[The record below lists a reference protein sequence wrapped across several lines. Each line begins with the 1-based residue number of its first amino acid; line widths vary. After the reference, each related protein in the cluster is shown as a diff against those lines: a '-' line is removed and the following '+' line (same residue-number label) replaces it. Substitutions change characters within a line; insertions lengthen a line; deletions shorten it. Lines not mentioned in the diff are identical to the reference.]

1 MRILN
6 VRMGLATN
14 SSSTHS
20 IILMSPEHYR
30 KVRTDE
36 YYDFGWSFFTAAD
49 VRSKTNYLA
58 YILRGNLNSAIGE
71 ENTSVIIDAL
81 FESKQGNYS
90 KEIEENGYGVDH
102 QSFIGLPRNWD
113 GQGINLEFFK
123 DFRDYIINNPI
134 AILGGNDNTEESH
147 PLRDDGN
154 NLDLGLLEDGDY
166 SDLVAR
172 KDHCG
177 RDTHWVL
184 FNRHNGTK
192 VRLTFDHY
200 PNEKGTSNPVD
211 ETTIAARKFML
222 GPIKPFNKA
231 AAPELVDIKITDYCT
246 MGCEYCYQSSTPAGK
261 HAEYDNI
268 SQLAYALSN
277 MRVFEVALGGGE
289 PTSHPKFLGIL
300 RTFRNYG
307 IIPNF
312 TTRDLMWMF
321 NKKDAQEIVKTAGA
335 FAYSVNTGADVKRF
349 GRAIER
355 GKFRQTQPEKE
366 FSVQYVLNTGGKLYD
381 VLEEARKHDFR
392 VTLLGYKRVG
402 FGKDFTPIPE
412 DWMKAVAQVRAEHS
426 WVHIGVDTAIIKEQ
440 GEQIKR
446 DLNVS
451 ELLMTAEE
459 GKFSMYIDAVNN
471 TMGPSSYCDPTLME
485 PLAPPKDKRCMRDD
499 YIKERFASW

>member
-1 MRILN
+1 
-6 VRMGLATN
+6 MGLATN
-14 SSSTHS
+14 SSSIHS
-20 IILMSPEHYR
+20 IILMAPKHYR

-36 YYDFGWSFFTAAD
+36 YYDFGWSFFTAANI
-49 VRSKTNYLA
+49 RSKTNYLA
-58 YILRGNLNSAIGE
+58 YILRGNLNAAIGE
-71 ENTSVIIDAL
+71 ENAAVIIDAL
-81 FESKQGNYS
+81 FESKHGGSYS

-113 GQGINLEFFK
+113 GQGINLDFFK
-123 DFRDYIINNPI
+123 DFKDYIVNNPV
-134 AILGGNDNTEESH
+134 AILGGNDNTDESH
-147 PLRDDGN
+147 PLRGDGKS
-154 NLDLGLLEDGDY
+154 LDLGILEDGEY
-166 SDLVAR
+166 GTLVAR

-200 PNEKGTSNPVD
+200 PNKRGTSNPID
-211 ETTIAARKFML
+211 EKTFAARKFML

-231 AAPELVDIKITDYCT
+231 AAPELVDIKITDHCT
-246 MGCEYCYQSSTPAGK
+246 MGCEYCYQSSTPAGQ
-261 HAEYDNI
+261 HADYDNI
-268 SQLAYALSN
+268 NRLAYALAR

-289 PTSHPKFLGIL
+289 PTKHPKFLGIL

-307 IIPNF
+307 VIPNF

-321 NKKDAQEIVKTAGA
+321 NKKDAQEIVKTAGE
-335 FAYSVNTGADVKRF
+335 FAYSVTTGADVKRL

-355 GKFRQTQPEKE
+355 GKFRELQPEKE
-366 FSVQYVLNTGGKLYD
+366 FSVQYVLNTGGNLYD
-381 VLEEARKHDFR
+381 VLEEARKNDFR

-412 DWMKAVAQVRAEHS
+412 DWMKAVAQARKERS

-459 GKFSMYIDAVNN
+459 GKFSMYINAVNN
-471 TMGPSSYCDPTLME
+471 TMGPSSYCSPDEME
-485 PLAPPKDKRCMRDD
+485 PIIRGQGKTTED
-499 YIKERFASW
+499 YIRERFIRW